1 MTRAELHRLLD
12 ELPEAS
18 LEPVA
23 EFLTRALDPFLARLD
38 AAEDDDE
45 PVTREDLEALTDS
58 SPGVPLERVEREL
71 LAE

>member
-23 EFLTRALDPFLARLD
+23 QLLTRAKDPFLARLD
-38 AAEDDDE
+38 AAPADDE
-45 PVTREDLEALTDS
+45 ATTAEDLAALGDTS
-58 SPGVPLERVEREL
+58 RGIPLRQVEREL
-71 LAE
+71 LAD

>member
-23 EFLTRALDPFLARLD
+23 EFLTRARDPFLARLD
-38 AAEDDDE
+38 AARDDDE
-45 PVTREDLEALTDS
+45 PVTREDLEALADL

-71 LAE
+71 LTE